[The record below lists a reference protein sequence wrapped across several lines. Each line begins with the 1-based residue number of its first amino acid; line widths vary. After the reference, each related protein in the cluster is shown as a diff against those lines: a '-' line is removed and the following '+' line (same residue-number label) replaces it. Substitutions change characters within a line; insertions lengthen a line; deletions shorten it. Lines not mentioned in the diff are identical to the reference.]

1 VSEENQEHQESL
13 AAKDRRIDDLV
24 LQAEKLVA
32 DLNLTV
38 SDMRQI
44 LGIAAQQVQ
53 EARDEQQRGRREP
66 GGAAGG

>member
-1 VSEENQEHQESL
+1 VDEGPSRESL

-32 DLNLTV
+32 DLNATV
-38 SDMRQI
+38 GDMRRI

-53 EARDEQQRGRREP
+53 EARDGQRRDRG
-66 GGAAGG
+66 